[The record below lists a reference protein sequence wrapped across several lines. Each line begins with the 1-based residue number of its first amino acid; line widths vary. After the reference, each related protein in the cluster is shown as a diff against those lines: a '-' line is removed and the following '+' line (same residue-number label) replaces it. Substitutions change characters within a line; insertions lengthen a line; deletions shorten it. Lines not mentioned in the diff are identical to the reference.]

1 MEKLEKKEKK
11 KKIKPASQHSKVRK
25 SASQQASKPASQQG
39 RKPAIQQA
47 NRPFCTGLSS
57 GNQVDG
63 LPLGLHKDAVSASCI
78 LPGRAPNRTISQKI
92 DAVEIFKLE
101 NRL

>member
-1 MEKLEKKEKK
+1 MKSQQASTAKSESQ
-11 KKIKPASQHSKVRK
+11 INKP
-25 SASQQASKPASQQG
+25 ASQQASKAESQQG

-63 LPLGLHKDAVSASCI
+63 LPLGLHKDAGSASCI
-78 LPGRAPNRTISQKI
+78 LPGRAPIRTISQKI
-92 DAVEIFKLE
+92 DAVEISYVKS
-101 NRL
+101 RL